1 MALAEETGIRSLY
14 RVPKYVRTSIEG
26 PVQSVEKT
34 GGGDVGHLRLLEYSV
49 DLPYIEGYLV

>member
-1 MALAEETGIRSLY
+1 M
-14 RVPKYVRTSIEG
+14 RTSIEG